1 MAITSIWPAAA
12 IDSAATQANRTREA
26 RSALRKPEIF
36 SDAILAIIR
45 SSAKDVNG
53 KLVLDEDFLRD
64 HEGVTNFD
72 KYALV
77 EGTEPRRIMPKKM
90 PDLSVE
96 EQDDEGVR
104 VDSTEIRKDR
114 GAKL

>member
-45 SSAKDVNG
+45 SPAKDVNG